1 MKTKQNKFV
10 GCSENTLGD
19 RPWQCGGR
27 TGPRRRKAGRPK
39 RLPPSQG
46 SCCLKS
52 NRHPGRPGAP
62 GAGTERLVFFFLE
75 EGTESW
81 KGSWRAPA
89 RRCPWSL
96 LGRPV
101 LSPDR
106 PPGKCHGGTRFVWRC
121 LKAQPGNKRSLL
133 SSFHSPSLNSS
144 VEEVHTM
151 FVGNGSG
158 WWLGT

>member
-52 NRHPGRPGAP
+52 NGHPGRPGAP
-62 GAGTERLVFFFLE
+62 GAGTERLVFFFSGRGDRVLE
-75 EGTESW
+75 RILESTG
-81 KGSWRAPA
+81 KEVPLE
-89 RRCPWSL
+89 P
-96 LGRPV
+96 LGEA
-101 LSPDR
+101 
-106 PPGKCHGGTRFVWRC
+106 G
-121 LKAQPGNKRSLL
+121 AQPG
-133 SSFHSPSLNSS
+133 PATW
-144 VEEVHTM
+144 EVP
-151 FVGNGSG
+151 
-158 WWLGT
+158 WWHPLCLALP